1 MFAGLLG
8 LATTIK
14 AVSSIINSDS
24 VSEITKHLTEESTLN
39 REQQTQLLN
48 IQNQNLA
55 DARNREIQIEKIDK
69 RGNWPLYSLIYVAV
83 AVIIIVN
90 VEGFIYPTIYAEFA
104 KIIDASLTSA
114 TIGYLLG
121 KNN

>member
-1 MFAGLLG
+1 MFAGLVG
-8 LATTIK
+8 LLSGIGSI
-14 AVSSIINSDS
+14 VSSDS
-24 VSEITKHLTEESTLN
+24 VSEITKHLTQESTLN
-39 REQQTQLLN
+39 REQQTALLN

-83 AVIIIVN
+83 AVIITVN